1 MHNHTHD
8 PGTGLSLEA
17 RAILQRGLTE
27 LLRMTEGMVFR
38 PVVSERYPLPL
49 ALAVYGE
56 VPDPE
61 QVRSEVRA
69 RIETDPL
76 SLLEVGLVLLEL
88 YACNQPGVSETV
100 PDDDAFLT
108 QVFAS
113 KRMNGW
119 IVLLGDADQEETQ
132 AAVNARWQFKFTEMG
147 ETCTSLYVLLNV
159 LARYAFV
166 YGRIPLGDT
175 HLLGHF
181 IEDITSGLVV
191 GCGILNHLE
200 LTLSLA
206 AMRIGVPAVTPRD
219 YPFQLGRHVRAG
231 SLHEIVD
238 AVVSFP
244 NIRRLLEHPDIPPLP
259 DYLNPPEANPGFK
272 LGETWGD
279 TPESFYLLRK
289 GRVEIPGVGVMETPS
304 GAMGVLLTA
313 DAEPLDAFDRR
324 YIESRAARVF
334 SNMRGVS
341 AKHVSGRL
349 VLGLAP
355 GFDLPPKLIGESLI
369 AAVRHEFPRIANMR
383 AEVIFDRERLN
394 ALDVEVSAERT
405 QRKREIAA
413 ATEENVSE
421 FITCVGCSAFAPDH
435 VCILTPQRPPQCG
448 RAYEF
453 IKTGALYGYDDMTNI
468 HHRKLHVGINSF
480 GTCSKGE
487 LLDPTAGEWSGAN
500 QAAARLT
507 GGRITRVQLHSLNE
521 APHTGCGC
529 FQLILFK
536 TELPKPGIGI
546 MERGYKGRAPD
557 GRTWRDL
564 HYALGGK
571 QTVGLAG
578 AAWGYLQSPKF
589 LASHGGRKSVVWAS
603 PKVAALMP
611 PEDGCM

>member
-1 MHNHTHD
+1 MHNHSHD
-8 PGTGLSLEA
+8 HGMGLSPEA
-17 RAILQRGLTE
+17 RAMLQRGLSE
-27 LLRMTEGMVFR
+27 LLRMTEGKTFR
-38 PVVSERYPLPL
+38 PVASERYPLPL

-61 QVRSEVRA
+61 RVRSEVRA
-69 RIETDPL
+69 GIESEPL
-76 SLLEVGLVLLEL
+76 RLLESSLVLLEL
-88 YACNQPGVSETV
+88 YACNQPGVSASA

-108 QVFAS
+108 EVFAS
-113 KRMNGW
+113 KRRNGW
-119 IVLLGDADQEETQ
+119 IVLLGDANQDETQ
-132 AAVNARWQFKFTEMG
+132 ATINARWQFKFIDAG
-147 ETCTSLYVLLNV
+147 ESCTSLYVLLNV

-191 GCGILNHLE
+191 GRGKLNPLE

-206 AMRIGVPAVTPRD
+206 AMRIGVPAITPQD
-219 YPFQLGRHVRAG
+219 YPFQLGRHVRAAT
-231 SLHEIVD
+231 LQEIVD
-238 AVVSFP
+238 AVANFP
-244 NIRRLLEHPDIPPLP
+244 SIRRLLDHADIPPLP
-259 DYLNPPEANPGFK
+259 DYLNPAEAPPRFQ
-272 LGETWGD
+272 LGKTWGD

-289 GRVEIPGVGVMETPS
+289 GEVEVPGVRVTGTPS
-304 GAMGVLLTA
+304 GAMGILLTV

-324 YIESRAARVF
+324 YIEARAARVF
-334 SNMRGVS
+334 SRMRGVS
-341 AKHVSGRL
+341 ARLASGRL
-349 VLGLAP
+349 VLGLARD
-355 GFDLPPKLIGESLI
+355 FDLPPQRIGESMI
-369 AAVRHEFPRIANMR
+369 AAVRHEFPRIVKLR
-383 AEVIFDRERLN
+383 AEVIFDRKRLHG
-394 ALDVEVSAERT
+394 LGVEVLAERT

-413 ATEENVSE
+413 ATEESVSE
-421 FITCVGCSAFAPDH
+421 FVTCVGCSAFAPDH
-435 VCILTPQRPPQCG
+435 VCILTPERPPQCG

-468 HHRKLHVGINSF
+468 HHRELHFGVNSF
-480 GTCSKGE
+480 GTCSKGDV
-487 LLDPTAGEWSGAN
+487 LDPTAGEWSGAN

-507 GGRITRVQLHSLNE
+507 GGRITRVQLHSLDQ

-536 TELPKPGIGI
+536 TDLPKPGIGI
-546 MERGYKGRAPD
+546 MERGYKGCAPD

-571 QTVGLAG
+571 QTAGLAG

-589 LASHGGRKSVVWAS
+589 LAAYGGRKSVVWAS

-611 PEDGCM
+611 TADGRG